1 MKFTLITLFGGLLVS
16 LLFINNKV
24 GEPNEIVEYTPP
36 KTLTSQEVIQ
46 STDLYKRVVKIE
58 DTLALIKLYRNEE
71 NAQRFAD
78 ITDREILP

>member
-1 MKFTLITLFGGLLVS
+1 MKLTVTTLFGGLLVS

-24 GEPNEIVEYTPP
+24 GEPKEIVEYTPP

-46 STDLYKRVVKIE
+46 STDLYKQVVKIE
-58 DTLALIKLYRNEE
+58 DTIALIREIQYEQ
-71 NAQRFAD
+71 ATQRLTQ